1 MEYKKMRDKALTD
14 AIENCRKAMRDACGG
29 EEPLESQLFEAV
41 AQIQAPGYFVTFDY
55 AYRLVGLWIREGG
68 ADPRSRRGQM
78 IAEIAGKCAGQMA
91 QYPGMSLA
99 EALTRVLASGNA
111 TSFFLS
117 PMQIKK
123 IYYRTRGMPRYLRR
137 RQRKLF

>member
-14 AIENCRKAMRDACGG
+14 AIESCRIAMRDAAGG
-29 EEPLESQLFEAV
+29 EDPLESRLFEAV
-41 AQIQAPGYFVTFDY
+41 ARIPAPGYFISFEY
-55 AYRLVGLWIREGG
+55 AYRLVGFWLREGE
-68 ADPRSRRGQM
+68 ANPRGRRGQM

-91 QYPGMSLA
+91 QYPGMSLV
-99 EALTRVLASGNA
+99 EALTRVLAFGRAS
-111 TSFFLS
+111 SFFLS

-137 RQRKLF
+137 RHRKLF